1 MLKNHRRTWAEIDLD
16 AIEHNIIQINSLL
29 KNGAQ
34 SIGVI
39 KADAYGH
46 GAPVIARTLMPYV
59 GMFALSEIDEVI
71 QLYEQGI
78 QKDCLILGYTPP
90 QYTEDLLACNAIQ
103 TVFSYEYAQQ
113 LYEHAQ
119 KMKKPL
125 RVHIKL
131 DTGMSRLGFS
141 AQDDCSISA
150 TVQQIAQMYRAF
162 SDYLIFDGVFTHFA
176 CSDQPENAFTGEQF
190 DHFCKVT
197 EQLAAQNISFRARH
211 VCNSAGIINHPQMH
225 LDMVR
230 PGIILY
236 GLKPDPQTKDIGL
249 RPALTLKTVVSQV
262 HQIAPGTTVSY
273 GRTFTAKKKMTI
285 ATLPV
290 GYADGYSR
298 LLSNAGQVLIR
309 GQRANII
316 GRICMDQCMIDVS
329 ELPSVKRGEP
339 VTLIGTDGAEQ
350 ITADEIA
357 DKMHTIN
364 YEVPCLIG
372 KRVPRVYFR
381 QGQET
386 ECYSSIL

>member
-78 QKDCLILGYTPP
+78 QKNCLILGYTPP

-113 LYEHAQ
+113 LYEYAQ

-150 TVQQIAQMYRAF
+150 TVQQIAQMYRDF
-162 SDYLIFDGVFTHFA
+162 SDYLIFDGIFTHFA

-197 EQLAAQNISFRARH
+197 EQLAAQNVSFRARH

-309 GQRANII
+309 GRRANII

-329 ELPSVKRGEP
+329 ELPSVERGEL
-339 VTLIGTDGAEQ
+339 VTLIGTDGTEQ

>member
-113 LYEHAQ
+113 LYEYAQ

-150 TVQQIAQMYRAF
+150 TVQQIAQMYRDF
-162 SDYLIFDGVFTHFA
+162 SDYLIFDGIFTHFA

-197 EQLAAQNISFRARH
+197 EQLAAQNVSFRARH

-298 LLSNAGQVLIR
+298 LLSNTGQVLIR

-329 ELPSVKRGEP
+329 ELPSVQRGEP
-339 VTLIGTDGAEQ
+339 VTLIGTDGTEQ

>member
-113 LYEHAQ
+113 LYEYAQ

-150 TVQQIAQMYRAF
+150 TVQQIAQMYRDF
-162 SDYLIFDGVFTHFA
+162 SDYLIFDGIFTHFA

-197 EQLAAQNISFRARH
+197 EQLAAQNVSFRARH

-316 GRICMDQCMIDVS
+316 GRICMDQCMVDVS
-329 ELPSVKRGEP
+329 KLPSVQRGEP
-339 VTLIGTDGAEQ
+339 VTLIGTDGTEQ

>member
-46 GAPVIARTLMPYV
+46 GAPVIARTLTPYV

-119 KMKKPL
+119 RMKKPL

-141 AQDDCSISA
+141 AQDDNSISS
-150 TVQQIAQMYRAF
+150 TVQQIAQMYREF
-162 SDYLIFDGVFTHFA
+162 SDHLIFDGIFTHFA

-197 EQLAAQNISFRARH
+197 EQLAAQNVSFRARH

-298 LLSNAGQVLIR
+298 LLSNTGQVLIR

-329 ELPSVKRGEP
+329 ELPPVQRGEP
-339 VTLIGTDGAEQ
+339 VTLIGTDGTEQ

>member
-113 LYEHAQ
+113 LYEYAQ

-150 TVQQIAQMYRAF
+150 TVQQIAQMYRDF
-162 SDYLIFDGVFTHFA
+162 SDYLIFDGIFTHFA

-197 EQLAAQNISFRARH
+197 EQLAAQNVSFRARH

-298 LLSNAGQVLIR
+298 LLSNTGQVLIR

-329 ELPSVKRGEP
+329 KLPSVQRGEP
-339 VTLIGTDGAEQ
+339 VTLIGTDGTEQ

>member
-113 LYEHAQ
+113 LYEYAQ

-150 TVQQIAQMYRAF
+150 TVQQIAQMHRDF
-162 SDYLIFDGVFTHFA
+162 SDYLIFDGIFTHFA

-197 EQLAAQNISFRARH
+197 EQLAAQNVSFRARH

-329 ELPSVKRGEP
+329 KLPSVQRGEP
-339 VTLIGTDGAEQ
+339 VTLIGTDGTEQ

>member
-71 QLYEQGI
+71 QLYEQEI

-113 LYEHAQ
+113 LYEYAQ

-150 TVQQIAQMYRAF
+150 TVQQIAQMYRDF
-162 SDYLIFDGVFTHFA
+162 SDYLIFDGIFTHFA

-197 EQLAAQNISFRARH
+197 EQLAAQNVSFRARH

-329 ELPSVKRGEP
+329 KLPSVQRGEP
-339 VTLIGTDGAEQ
+339 VTLIGTDGTEQ

>member
-119 KMKKPL
+119 KMKRPL

-150 TVQQIAQMYRAF
+150 TVQQIAQMYRDF
-162 SDYLIFDGVFTHFA
+162 SDYLIFDGIFTHFA

-197 EQLAAQNISFRARH
+197 EQLAAQNVSFRARH

-329 ELPSVKRGEP
+329 KLPSVQRGEP
-339 VTLIGTDGAEQ
+339 VTLIGTDGTEQ

>member
-113 LYEHAQ
+113 LYEYAQ

-150 TVQQIAQMYRAF
+150 TVQQIAQMYRDF
-162 SDYLIFDGVFTHFA
+162 SDYLIFDGIFTHFA

-197 EQLAAQNISFRARH
+197 EQLAAQNVSFRARH

-329 ELPSVKRGEP
+329 KLPSVQRGEP
-339 VTLIGTDGAEQ
+339 VTLIGTDGTEQ

>member
-150 TVQQIAQMYRAF
+150 TVQQIAQMYREF
-162 SDYLIFDGVFTHFA
+162 SNYLIFDGIFTHFA

-190 DHFCKVT
+190 NHFCKVT

-298 LLSNAGQVLIR
+298 LLSNTGQVLIR
-309 GQRANII
+309 GLRANII

-329 ELPSVKRGEP
+329 ELPSVERGEP
-339 VTLIGTDGAEQ
+339 VTLIGTDGTEQ

>member
-1 MLKNHRRTWAEIDLD
+1 
-16 AIEHNIIQINSLL
+16 
-29 KNGAQ
+29 
-34 SIGVI
+34 
-39 KADAYGH
+39 
-46 GAPVIARTLMPYV
+46 
-59 GMFALSEIDEVI
+59 
-71 QLYEQGI
+71 
-78 QKDCLILGYTPP
+78 
-90 QYTEDLLACNAIQ
+90 
-103 TVFSYEYAQQ
+103 
-113 LYEHAQ
+113 
-119 KMKKPL
+119 
-125 RVHIKL
+125 
-131 DTGMSRLGFS
+131 
-141 AQDDCSISA
+141 
-150 TVQQIAQMYRAF
+150 
-162 SDYLIFDGVFTHFA
+162 
-176 CSDQPENAFTGEQF
+176 
-190 DHFCKVT
+190 
-197 EQLAAQNISFRARH
+197 
-211 VCNSAGIINHPQMH
+211 
-225 LDMVR
+225 
-230 PGIILY
+230 
-236 GLKPDPQTKDIGL
+236 
-249 RPALTLKTVVSQV
+249 
-262 HQIAPGTTVSY
+262 
-273 GRTFTAKKKMTI
+273 MTI